1 MIYTTLFTIVA
12 LLFGIHFYK
21 NRYPN
26 EFDTLVSNML
36 TELEKN
42 ETLKPYVPFLS
53 KLVYNIIYLYSFC
66 QITFNKTIQFCAPY
80 IQQVAKRIVEFS
92 KNDNSNIQDTNTKSE
107 TKSKIVNSDYDIAI
121 IKSLTDD
128 MIILD
133 KAPDNLDDIKYEISD
148 IQFLSLYL
156 KTNDEKTHIIE
167 LFNSYANYY
176 VVNNKLDSN
185 FFKYY
190 LKNVLNI
197 IFDSPF
203 VYTLELMDQ
212 NVSMVYLNEKQS
224 IVIKKDKYEI
234 LDSLI
239 TNDKLDSLEA
249 ELKTNDKLDSLEAE
263 LVTELV
269 TELKTE
275 LVTELETNDK
285 LDSLEAEPKILELKT
300 NNSDCIYY

>member
-1 MIYTTLFTIVA
+1 
-12 LLFGIHFYK
+12 
-21 NRYPN
+21 
-26 EFDTLVSNML
+26 
-36 TELEKN
+36 
-42 ETLKPYVPFLS
+42 
-53 KLVYNIIYLYSFC
+53 
-66 QITFNKTIQFCAPY
+66 
-80 IQQVAKRIVEFS
+80 
-92 KNDNSNIQDTNTKSE
+92 
-107 TKSKIVNSDYDIAI
+107 
-121 IKSLTDD
+121 
-128 MIILD
+128 
-133 KAPDNLDDIKYEISD
+133 
-148 IQFLSLYL
+148 
-156 KTNDEKTHIIE
+156 
-167 LFNSYANYY
+167 
-176 VVNNKLDSN
+176 
-185 FFKYY
+185 
-190 LKNVLNI
+190 
-197 IFDSPF
+197 
-203 VYTLELMDQ
+203 MDQ